1 MRFENTFA
9 VDAPIDE
16 VYTALLDVERV
27 APCVPGAEVLEQTGE
42 DAYRV
47 AIKVRVGPISMTY
60 RGTVEI
66 VDRDPEAH
74 RAVMKAR
81 AQEARGQGRA
91 DADVEMS
98 LAQQDGTT
106 QGTMTADVTLSG
118 RVAAMGRGVIND
130 VSARILDTFAA
141 NLATMLAGEEA
152 APAAAAGAQPAP
164 AGEPAAAAAPA
175 APAGPPAGTPAA
187 EPAPAA
193 QAPPPPA
200 AAPPPP
206 QAPPAAED
214 AGLPI
219 GRIVGSVVAK
229 RLRDP
234 RVVAALAIPAVF
246 AAAVVVLRA
255 RRNG

>member
-16 VYTALLDVERV
+16 VYAALLDVERV

-66 VDRDPEAH
+66 VDRDPQAH

-91 DADVEMS
+91 DADVEMN

-106 QGTMTADVTLSG
+106 QGTMTADVSLSG

-130 VSARILDTFAA
+130 VSARIVDTFAE
-141 NLATMLAGEEA
+141 NLATMLAGKE
-152 APAAAAGAQPAP
+152 APA
-164 AGEPAAAAAPA
+164 
-175 APAGPPAGTPAA
+175 PAA
-187 EPAPAA
+187 EPAPAGAAEVPPPSPTGVPGAEPAAA
-193 QAPPPPA
+193 QAPPPP
-200 AAPPPP
+200 
-206 QAPPAAED
+206 PAREEEE

-219 GRIVGSVVAK
+219 VRIVGSVVVG

-234 RVVAALAIPAVF
+234 RVLAAVAGSAAL
-246 AAAVVVLRA
+246 AAAVVVLRV

>member
-16 VYTALLDVERV
+16 VYAALLDVERV

-66 VDRDPEAH
+66 VDRDAAAH

-91 DADVEMS
+91 DADVEMR
-98 LAQQDGTT
+98 LAEDGATT

-118 RVAAMGRGVIND
+118 RAAAMGRGVIND

-141 NLATMLAGEEA
+141 NLATMLSGEKE
-152 APAAAAGAQPAP
+152 APA
-164 AGEPAAAAAPA
+164 
-175 APAGPPAGTPAA
+175 PAA
-187 EPAPAA
+187 EPAPTAPAA
-193 QAPPPPA
+193 APPHA

-206 QAPPAAED
+206 AGEED

-219 GRIVGSVVAK
+219 VRIVGSVVVG

-234 RVVAALAIPAVF
+234 RVVAAVAGSAAV
-246 AAAVVVLRA
+246 AAALLVLRA

>member
-1 MRFENTFA
+1 MRFETTFA

-47 AIKVRVGPISMTY
+47 AMKVRVGPISMTY

-66 VDRDPEAH
+66 VDRDPAAH

-81 AQEARGQGRA
+81 VQEARGQGRA
-91 DADVEMS
+91 DADVETRLS
-98 LAQQDGTT
+98 QDGGTT
-106 QGTMTADVTLSG
+106 QGTMTADVSLSG

-152 APAAAAGAQPAP
+152 PA
-164 AGEPAAAAAPA
+164 
-175 APAGPPAGTPAA
+175 PAA
-187 EPAPAA
+187 EPAPAGA
-193 QAPPPPA
+193 AEVPPPSATGVPGAEPAA

-206 QAPPAAED
+206 ARDEE

-219 GRIVGSVVAK
+219 VRIVGSVVVG

-234 RVVAALAIPAVF
+234 RVAAAVAGSAVL

>member
-1 MRFENTFA
+1 MKFENTFA

-16 VYTALLDVERV
+16 VYAALLDVERV

-66 VDRDPEAH
+66 VDRDPAAH

-91 DADVEMS
+91 DADVEMN

-106 QGTMTADVTLSG
+106 QGTMTADVSLSG

-130 VSARILDTFAA
+130 VSARIVDTFAE

-152 APAAAAGAQPAP
+152 PA
-164 AGEPAAAAAPA
+164 
-175 APAGPPAGTPAA
+175 PAA
-187 EPAPAA
+187 EPAPVGAADVPPPSPTGVPGAEPAAAA

-200 AAPPPP
+200 R
-206 QAPPAAED
+206 EEEE

-219 GRIVGSVVAK
+219 VRIVGSVVVD

-234 RVVAALAIPAVF
+234 RVAAAVAGSAMVAV
-246 AAAVVVLRA
+246 AVVVLRV